1 MIINIINITNYIL
14 KYSFLIFFVK
24 FTFSFLKSISYFSV
38 TFIKLFF
45 YRRNDET
52 LDIMENVRAWNGK
65 QHWIERDLSLGST
78 TSNLWILSVAIGFM
92 EIQCLNWKIIGQC
105 LGAEHSARN
114 PLLNEY
120 NHPLTDIRLSQP
132 IFPVSRR
139 VDNPP
144 DQWANIVRRRDLTKL
159 LSPAAERRLIFKL
172 RLESSRY

>member
-1 MIINIINITNYIL
+1 
-14 KYSFLIFFVK
+14 
-24 FTFSFLKSISYFSV
+24 
-38 TFIKLFF
+38 
-45 YRRNDET
+45 
-52 LDIMENVRAWNGK
+52 
-65 QHWIERDLSLGST
+65 
-78 TSNLWILSVAIGFM
+78 M

-139 VDNPP
+139 VDNPRTGP
-144 DQWANIVRRRDLTKL
+144 TLFAKGRIGDLTKL